1 MYNRDLCMRR
11 FIFGAVLMLMAVFP
25 SPADESFWEQAK
37 ALAASLDD
45 RCLAAQVIMT
55 GIDGK
60 GSLGSAMAG
69 LLRDVP
75 AGALMLFRYNLDTPK
90 EEVRSFLSGCGEFV
104 GELAGI
110 PPFIAVDHE
119 GGSVHRFGAGVEKLP
134 SALHWGEQAQVLGRE
149 AALAALEEAA
159 GRSAREIHDLGINLN
174 LAPVAE
180 ILNDDNRAF
189 LDDRSFGSD
198 AEFTAAASAVFVKA
212 MEEAGVGCVAKHFPG
227 NSAADPHSARSV
239 IAGSRDAVDAMAA
252 PFAAL
257 GAGSL
262 AGIMVSH
269 ALIPARD
276 PALIASLSPAVMGDW
291 LRGELKFS
299 GFILADDFSMAG
311 ASVRGLSPEAAAA
324 ASLAAGADMVMAWP
338 GNLRSLHR
346 EILSAM
352 KQDRLPRE
360 RLEEAAARIIAA
372 KLALGIIF

>member
-1 MYNRDLCMRR
+1 MWC
-11 FIFGAVLMLMAVFP
+11 FIFGAVFMLVSAFP
-25 SPADESFWEQAK
+25 SPAHEARWEQAK
-37 ALAASLDD
+37 DLAASLDD
-45 RCLAAQVIMT
+45 RRLAAQVIMT
-55 GIDGK
+55 GIDGR
-60 GSLGSAMAG
+60 GSLGSAMADI
-69 LLRDVP
+69 LRDVP
-75 AGALMLFRYNLDTPK
+75 AGALMLFRYNLTVSK
-90 EEVRSFLSGCGEFV
+90 EEVRSFLSDCGEFI
-104 GELAGI
+104 GGLAGI

-134 SALHWGEQAQVLGRE
+134 PALHWGEQAQTLGRE
-149 AALAALEEAA
+149 AALAGLEEAA
-159 GRSAREIHDLGINLN
+159 GRSAREIHDLGVNLN

-189 LDDRSFGSD
+189 LDDRSFGPD

-227 NSAADPHSARSV
+227 NSAADPHSVQSV
-239 IAGSRDAVDAMAA
+239 IAGGRDAVDAMAA
-252 PFAAL
+252 PFAVL
-257 GAGSL
+257 GASGL

-276 PALIASLSPAVMGDW
+276 PAVIASLSPAVMGDW
-291 LRGELKFS
+291 LRGEMGFE

-311 ASVRGLSPEAAAA
+311 ASVRELSPEAAAVI
-324 ASLAAGADMVMAWP
+324 SLAAGADMVMAWP

-352 KQDRLPRE
+352 KQGRLPRE

-372 KLALGIIF
+372 KLALGIIKIEAE

>member
-1 MYNRDLCMRR
+1 MR
-11 FIFGAVLMLMAVFP
+11 
-25 SPADESFWEQAK
+25 SPFAALLILLAALPAPAGEALREQSK
-37 ALAASLDD
+37 VLAASLDD

-55 GIDGK
+55 GIDGR
-60 GSLGSAMAG
+60 GSLGSAMADI
-69 LLRDVP
+69 LKDVP
-75 AGALMLFRYNLDTPK
+75 AGALMLFKYNLNTSK
-90 EEVRSFLSGCGEFV
+90 EEVRVLLSDCSEFI

-134 SALHWGEQAQVLGRE
+134 PALHWEEEARSLGRE
-149 AALAALEEAA
+149 AALAELGKTA
-159 GRSAREIHDLGINLN
+159 GRSAREIRDLGVNLN

-189 LDDRSFGSD
+189 LDDRSFGAD

-239 IAGSRDAVDAMAA
+239 IADSRDTVDAMAA
-252 PFAAL
+252 PFAVLA
-257 GAGSL
+257 GGSL

-269 ALIPARD
+269 VLIPARD
-276 PALIASLSPAVMGDW
+276 PSSIASLSPAVMGDW
-291 LRGELKFS
+291 LRGEMGFE

-311 ASVRGLSPEAAAA
+311 ASVRELSPEAAAV

-352 KQDRLPRE
+352 KQGRLPRE
-360 RLEEAAARIIAA
+360 RLREAAARIIAA
-372 KLALGIIF
+372 KLALGIVKSE